1 MRYVKDPI
9 KQMEKVKN
17 KKSKYK
23 EEPSFVQELGSKLDE
38 MLSVGDSRKN
48 KVSLFNLFICM
59 I

>member
-1 MRYVKDPI
+1 
-9 KQMEKVKN
+9 MEKVKN

-48 KVSLFNLFICM
+48 KVRIFILFIY
-59 I
+59 II

>member
-48 KVSLFNLFICM
+48 KVSLFILFICM

>member
-23 EEPSFVQELGSKLDE
+23 EEPSFVEELGSKLDE

-48 KVSLFNLFICM
+48 KVRIFILFIY
-59 I
+59 II